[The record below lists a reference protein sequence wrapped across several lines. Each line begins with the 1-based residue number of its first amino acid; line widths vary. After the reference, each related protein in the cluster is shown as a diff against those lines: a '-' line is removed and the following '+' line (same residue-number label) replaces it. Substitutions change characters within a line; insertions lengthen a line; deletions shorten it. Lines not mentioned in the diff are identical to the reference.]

1 MQSDFGG
8 LTLVASRFYL
18 TSYRCRLQIQHL
30 PNDMRQ
36 ITIGFS
42 LLALFLSVAE
52 PAFAGRDGFPGRRVG
67 GGSRYTSQP
76 KLKQAASATTRL
88 TALAFASRANL
99 PTALKLKAIYS
110 C

>member
-1 MQSDFGG
+1 
-8 LTLVASRFYL
+8 
-18 TSYRCRLQIQHL
+18 
-30 PNDMRQ
+30 MRH

-42 LLALFLSVAE
+42 LLALFISIAE

-76 KLKQAASATTRL
+76 KLKQSASAATRL
-88 TALAFASRANL
+88 TALAFASRGNL
-99 PTALKLKAIYS
+99 PMALRLKALYS